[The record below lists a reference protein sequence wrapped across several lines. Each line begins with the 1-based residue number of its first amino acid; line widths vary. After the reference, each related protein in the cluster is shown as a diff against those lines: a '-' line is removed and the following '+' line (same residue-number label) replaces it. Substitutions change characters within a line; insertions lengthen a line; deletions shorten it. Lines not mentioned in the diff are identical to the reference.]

1 MTTVTPRSE
10 RQERQEREE
19 QEERAQLVRLARQH
33 LLERDLNLARQDWH
47 DHWQERNRHARH
59 PLGVPLGAELHLD
72 RMEAPLTV
80 QLVDVSLG
88 GVCLLTSPVFHL
100 HRGQRGLLC
109 CSGVHHPLVG
119 DLESRRVRICWV
131 ETREW
136 LSVVGVAF
144 DEGLPA

>member
-1 MTTVTPRSE
+1 MTTVTPESE

-19 QEERAQLVRLARQH
+19 REEQAQLVRLARQH

-47 DHWQERNRHARH
+47 DHWQERNKHAR
-59 PLGVPLGAELHLD
+59 
-72 RMEAPLTV
+72 
-80 QLVDVSLG
+80 
-88 GVCLLTSPVFHL
+88 
-100 HRGQRGLLC
+100 
-109 CSGVHHPLVG
+109 HPLVG

>member
-1 MTTVTPRSE
+1 MTTVTPESE

-19 QEERAQLVRLARQH
+19 REEQAQLVRLARQH

-88 GVCLLTSPVFHL
+88 GSAC
-100 HRGQRGLLC
+100 
-109 CSGVHHPLVG
+109 
-119 DLESRRVRICWV
+119 
-131 ETREW
+131 
-136 LSVVGVAF
+136 
-144 DEGLPA
+144 